1 MRRLLLPLLLVPL
14 AFGQSNR
21 LDPVKWKLEFQPASV
36 RPGGVAIGKLTASIE
51 PPWHLYSP
59 TTPKGGP
66 IVTTLA
72 LAPNDAIEAVEI
84 FRPKPERKYDQ
95 NFSLET
101 ETYEKEAV
109 FFLKL
114 KLKPGAPVQPL
125 ELTANARYQACTDKQ
140 CLPPVRRA
148 ASATLTPDAAAPAAS
163 FELPPGYASIS
174 EGASAGA
181 ATGAGKPPASPSPA
195 PGGSG
200 DLVQFALIAFGLG
213 LAAVFTP
220 CVFPMIPFTVTYFLN
235 RQSASR
241 ADSIL
246 QAGVF
251 STGIVLLFTSLGF
264 VTTALLGPFGVV
276 QLGSNPWVNGFI
288 AFVFIAFSLSLLG
301 AFEITLPSSLL
312 TKMDQASQSKGGI
325 VGSLL
330 MGLTFS
336 LTSFACVGP
345 FVGSLLAASV
355 QGGKLQPAI
364 GMLAFS
370 SGLASPFF
378 LLAMFPSTLSSLP
391 RSGAWLP
398 RVKTVL
404 GFVLLAASL
413 KYVSN
418 IDQVLQWNFL
428 TRERFLAAWVVL
440 FALPGLYLLGV
451 LRMEGIKPDQNMG
464 VGRALAAS
472 AFLIFSTSLL
482 PGMFCGKLGELDAY
496 VPLATEAC
504 AAPAS
509 GGTTPGGER
518 LVWMKNQYKEALARA
533 KAENKLVF
541 INFTG
546 YACTNCHWMKANMFP
561 RPEIIAEMRKFVL
574 VELYTDGTDAESERN
589 QELQNSRFSTIAIPY
604 YVLMDSD
611 EKVVAT
617 FPSLTKK
624 PEEFLAFLKSGE
636 QAEAKAAAS
645 L

>member
-1 MRRLLLPLLLVPL
+1 MRRLLIPLLLAPL
-14 AFGQSNR
+14 AFGQSKR
-21 LDPVKWKLEFQPASV
+21 LDPIKWKLEFQPASV
-36 RPGGVAIGKLTASIE
+36 RPGGVAIGKLTAAIE

-66 IVTTLA
+66 IVTTLS
-72 LAPNDAIEAVEI
+72 LTPNDAIEAVEV
-84 FRPKPERKYDQ
+84 FRPKPDRKFDQ
-95 NFSLET
+95 NFNLET
-101 ETYEKEAV
+101 ETYEKEAI
-109 FFLKL
+109 FFFKV
-114 KLKPGAPVQPL
+114 KLKPGAPAQPV
-125 ELTANARYQACTDKQ
+125 ELTANTRYQACTDKQ

-148 ASATLTPDAAAPAAS
+148 ASATLAPDAAAPAPS
-163 FELPPGYASIS
+163 FELPPGYAPITGGVS
-174 EGASAGA
+174 ASG
-181 ATGAGKPPASPSPA
+181 ATGAGKPPSSPSPT
-195 PGGSG
+195 PQTSG
-200 DLVQFALIAFGLG
+200 DLAQFALLAFGLG

-251 STGIVLLFTSLGF
+251 SAGIVLLFTSLGF

-288 AFVFIAFSLSLLG
+288 AIVFAAFSLSMLG
-301 AFEITLPSSLL
+301 AFEITLPSGLL
-312 TKMDQASQSKGGI
+312 TRMDRASQSKGGV

-428 TRERFLAAWVVL
+428 TRDRFLAAWVVL
-440 FALPGLYLLGV
+440 FALPGLYLLGL

-464 VGRALAAS
+464 VGRTLAAS
-472 AFLIFSTSLL
+472 AFLMFSISLL

-496 VPLATEAC
+496 VPLAGEGC
-504 AAPAS
+504 AAP
-509 GGTTPGGER
+509 GGTAAGGEQ
-518 LVWMKNQYKEALARA
+518 LVWMKNQYKEALAKARA
-533 KAENKLVF
+533 EHKLLF

-561 RPEIIAEMRKFVL
+561 RPEIMDEMRKFVL

-604 YVLMDSD
+604 YVLIDPD
-611 EKVVAT
+611 EKVIAA
-617 FPSLTKK
+617 FPGLTKK
-624 PEEFLAFLKSGE
+624 SEEFLAFLKSGR
-636 QAEAKAAAS
+636 QAEAKSAAS

>member
-1 MRRLLLPLLLVPL
+1 MRRLFIPLFLAPLV
-14 AFGQSNR
+14 FGQSKR
-21 LDPVKWKLEFQPASV
+21 LDPIKWKLEFQPATV
-36 RPGGVAIGKLTASIE
+36 RPGGVAIGKLTAAID

-66 IVTTLA
+66 IVTTVA
-72 LAPNDAIEAVEI
+72 LAPNDAVEAVEV
-84 FRPKPERKYDQ
+84 FRPMPERKFDP
-95 NFSLET
+95 NFNLET

-109 FFLKL
+109 FFLKV
-114 KLKPGAPVQPL
+114 KLKPGSPAQPV
-125 ELTANARYQACTDKQ
+125 ELTANTRYQACTDKQ

-148 ASATLTPDAAAPAAS
+148 ASATLTPGAAAPAVS
-163 FELPPGYASIS
+163 FELPAGYAPIAAVSAS
-174 EGASAGA
+174 SAG
-181 ATGAGKPPASPSPA
+181 GAGKPPASTSPA
-195 PGGSG
+195 TGAGG
-200 DLVQFALIAFGLG
+200 DLLQFVLLAFGLG
-213 LAAVFTP
+213 LAAIFTP

-288 AFVFIAFSLSLLG
+288 AAVFVAFSLSLLG
-301 AFEITLPSSLL
+301 AFEITLPSGLL
-312 TKMDQASQSKGGI
+312 TRMDRASQSKGGVI
-325 VGSLL
+325 GSLL

-355 QGGKLQPAI
+355 QGGKLQPVI

-370 SGLASPFF
+370 SGLACPFF

-413 KYVSN
+413 KYISN
-418 IDQVLQWNFL
+418 IDQVLQWNVL
-428 TRERFLAAWVVL
+428 TRDRFLAAWVVL
-440 FALPGLYLLGV
+440 FALPGLYLLGL

-464 VGRALAAS
+464 VGRALAAA
-472 AFLIFSTSLL
+472 AFLIFSISLV
-482 PGMFCGKLGELDAY
+482 PGMFCGRLGELDAY
-496 VPLATEAC
+496 VPPASESC
-504 AAPAS
+504 AAPA
-509 GGTTPGGER
+509 GGAPAAQG
-518 LVWMKNQYKEALARA
+518 LVWMKNQYKEALAKA
-533 KAENKLVF
+533 KAEHKLLFV
-541 INFTG
+541 NFTG

-561 RPEIIAEMRKFVL
+561 RPEIMAELRKFVL
-574 VELYTDGTDAESERN
+574 VELYTDGTDAESEKN

-604 YVLMDSD
+604 YVLMDGD
-611 EKVVAT
+611 ENVIAT

-624 PEEFLAFLKSGE
+624 TDEFLAFLKSAG
-636 QAEAKAAAS
+636 QAETRAAAS